1 MQTGRLNDQKCR
13 LKESELT
20 LCAQQLR
27 ALERL
32 LTELQL
38 SWFKNR
44 NYMEISWQNTFFFF
58 FMIILIFF
66 FLSVFFTAPACQG
79 NLLRQPRREF
89 QVCPVTE
96 ADTEEVRWMD
106 KVKEETRRPG
116 AAVPKPGIKHALFAP
131 PGASTLNCTVSLSPL
146 APFYST
152 APFHCDTVSPTAS
165 LELILISPQ
174 AVTHCIGLKCPR
186 IF

>member
-1 MQTGRLNDQKCR
+1 MTQFSPSAAVQFH
-13 LKESELT
+13 LT
-20 LCAQQLR
+20 LSHEHTSLWKEAINAGGTFEWSKVSLEGKWINIVCSAASGTRDVTDRTAAVVVQEQQLHGD
-27 ALERL
+27 
-32 LTELQL
+32 QL
-38 SWFKNR
+38 A
-44 NYMEISWQNTFFFF
+44 EHILFF

-79 NLLRQPRREF
+79 NLLHQPRREF

-131 PGASTLNCTVSLSPL
+131 RELPL
-146 APFYST
+146 WT
-152 APFHCDTVSPTAS
+152 ALFLCR
-165 LELILISPQ
+165 L
-174 AVTHCIGLKCPR
+174 
-186 IF
+186 